1 MEEKSKWY
9 LSTGVIVLVF
19 IFCWPIAVVLLI
31 IKNVVG
37 FKIEKKSKIAI
48 LQKKQKNYQT
58 VAIVFLVLTLVFV
71 SIFLFD
77 GEIDFLERLGDSII
91 FLALFGIPS
100 YVYFNK
106 AKSLK
111 RTINNMMIY
120 NDLVVIRNIT
130 SIKKLSEK
138 LNISQEQVL
147 RFVSEMIRQNQ
158 LDAYIKDEKEIILK
172 EVNDR
177 KSSTVCTSC
186 GAKNMYIENREN
198 FCEYCGT
205 ILNK

>member
-9 LSTGVIVLVF
+9 LSTGVIVLAF
-19 IFCWPIAVVLLI
+19 IFCWPIAVTLLV

-77 GEIDFLERLGDSII
+77 GEIDFLERLGDCII

-100 YVYFNK
+100 YLYFK
-106 AKSLK
+106 RAKSLK
-111 RTINNMMIY
+111 QTINNMMIY
-120 NDLVVIRNIT
+120 NDLVIIRNIT

-172 EVNDR
+172 DVNDR

-198 FCEYCGT
+198 FCDYCGT